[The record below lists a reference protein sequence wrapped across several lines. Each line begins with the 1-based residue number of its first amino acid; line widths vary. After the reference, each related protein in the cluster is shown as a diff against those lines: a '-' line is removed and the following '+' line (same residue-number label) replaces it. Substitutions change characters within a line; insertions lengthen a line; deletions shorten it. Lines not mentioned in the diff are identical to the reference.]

1 MESIEATLH
10 SSELSPETLSAFFD
24 ALKPGGRLGVFVKGG
39 GEQDSSSAIQKEV
52 SKRLTLEGFEDV
64 VVSEQ
69 TSVSGTRATKVSGRK
84 PKWERG
90 VTFSLG
96 EKKTKKTL
104 VSKASAWE
112 EDDDDRDEMIDEDA
126 LLTEKDKAKPT
137 AEGEGVGCPP
147 TRKPCKDCTCGRKEE
162 EEMKENATPASSVV
176 KMDLEN
182 DPNDETF
189 KSACGNC
196 ALGDAFRCA
205 GCPYL
210 GQPAF
215 KENDEENKVVM
226 LDDLGTLPC
235 CLRIASATT
244 LTPIKTKGTPF
255 PGLVLAPTKC
265 NPETLGV
272 SKLLIPVLVG
282 GLNAANCNSPCDKPN
297 TAPFLMLYMSLH
309 SAGVRTSSFSIISDS
324 SPCPASRKRRNN
336 ASRAASTISFSV
348 GTGTPLFLQM
358 SICSWMF
365 ATGNSIINA
374 AQPSG
379 AHDLSVYTGLQ
390 Q

>member
-1 MESIEATLH
+1 MESIEATLR
-10 SSELSPETLSAFFD
+10 SSEQLSPETLRAFFD
-24 ALKPGGRLGVFVKGG
+24 LLKPGGRLGVVFVKGG
-39 GEQDSSSAIQKEV
+39 GGEEEDSSSAMMQKEV
-52 SKRLTLEGFEDV
+52 SKRLTLEGFEEV

-104 VSKASAWE
+104 VSKASSAWE

-126 LLTEKDKAKPT
+126 LLTEKDKAKPNT

-226 LDDLGTLPC
+226 LDDLGT
-235 CLRIASATT
+235 
-244 LTPIKTKGTPF
+244 
-255 PGLVLAPTKC
+255 V
-265 NPETLGV
+265 
-272 SKLLIPVLVG
+272 
-282 GLNAANCNSPCDKPN
+282 
-297 TAPFLMLYMSLH
+297 
-309 SAGVRTSSFSIISDS
+309 
-324 SPCPASRKRRNN
+324 
-336 ASRAASTISFSV
+336 
-348 GTGTPLFLQM
+348 
-358 SICSWMF
+358 
-365 ATGNSIINA
+365 
-374 AQPSG
+374 
-379 AHDLSVYTGLQ
+379 DL
-390 Q
+390 

>member
-10 SSELSPETLSAFFD
+10 SSEQLSPETLSAFFD

-39 GEQDSSSAIQKEV
+39 GEQDSSSAMIRKEV

-69 TSVSGTRATKVSGRK
+69 TSVSGTSATKVSGRK

-96 EKKTKKTL
+96 GKKTKKTL

-126 LLTEKDKAKPT
+126 LLTEKDKAKPN

-226 LDDLGTLPC
+226 LDDLGT
-235 CLRIASATT
+235 
-244 LTPIKTKGTPF
+244 
-255 PGLVLAPTKC
+255 V
-265 NPETLGV
+265 
-272 SKLLIPVLVG
+272 
-282 GLNAANCNSPCDKPN
+282 
-297 TAPFLMLYMSLH
+297 
-309 SAGVRTSSFSIISDS
+309 
-324 SPCPASRKRRNN
+324 
-336 ASRAASTISFSV
+336 
-348 GTGTPLFLQM
+348 
-358 SICSWMF
+358 
-365 ATGNSIINA
+365 
-374 AQPSG
+374 
-379 AHDLSVYTGLQ
+379 DL
-390 Q
+390 

>member
-1 MESIEATLH
+1 MESIEATLR
-10 SSELSPETLSAFFD
+10 SSEQLSPETLRAFFD
-24 ALKPGGRLGVFVKGG
+24 LLKPGGRLGVFVKGG
-39 GEQDSSSAIQKEV
+39 GEEEDSSSAMMRKEV
-52 SKRLTLEGFEDV
+52 SKRLTLGGFEDV

-84 PKWERG
+84 PEWERG

-112 EDDDDRDEMIDEDA
+112 EDDDERDEMIDEDA
-126 LLTEKDKAKPT
+126 LLTEKDKAKPN

-226 LDDLGTLPC
+226 LDDLGT
-235 CLRIASATT
+235 
-244 LTPIKTKGTPF
+244 
-255 PGLVLAPTKC
+255 V
-265 NPETLGV
+265 
-272 SKLLIPVLVG
+272 
-282 GLNAANCNSPCDKPN
+282 
-297 TAPFLMLYMSLH
+297 
-309 SAGVRTSSFSIISDS
+309 
-324 SPCPASRKRRNN
+324 
-336 ASRAASTISFSV
+336 
-348 GTGTPLFLQM
+348 
-358 SICSWMF
+358 
-365 ATGNSIINA
+365 
-374 AQPSG
+374 
-379 AHDLSVYTGLQ
+379 DL
-390 Q
+390 

>member
-1 MESIEATLH
+1 MMESIEATLTR
-10 SSELSPETLSAFFD
+10 SSEQLSPETLRAFFD
-24 ALKPGGRLGVFVKGG
+24 LLKPGGRLGVFVKGG
-39 GEQDSSSAIQKEV
+39 GEEEDSSSAMIQKEV
-52 SKRLTLEGFEDV
+52 SKRLTLEGFEEV

-226 LDDLGTLPC
+226 LDDLGT
-235 CLRIASATT
+235 
-244 LTPIKTKGTPF
+244 
-255 PGLVLAPTKC
+255 V
-265 NPETLGV
+265 
-272 SKLLIPVLVG
+272 
-282 GLNAANCNSPCDKPN
+282 
-297 TAPFLMLYMSLH
+297 
-309 SAGVRTSSFSIISDS
+309 
-324 SPCPASRKRRNN
+324 
-336 ASRAASTISFSV
+336 
-348 GTGTPLFLQM
+348 
-358 SICSWMF
+358 
-365 ATGNSIINA
+365 
-374 AQPSG
+374 
-379 AHDLSVYTGLQ
+379 DL
-390 Q
+390 

>member
-39 GEQDSSSAIQKEV
+39 GEEDSSSAMT
-52 SKRLTLEGFEDV
+52 KRSLQAVDV
-64 VVSEQ
+64 GRIRGRRVSEQ

-226 LDDLGTLPC
+226 LDDLGT
-235 CLRIASATT
+235 
-244 LTPIKTKGTPF
+244 
-255 PGLVLAPTKC
+255 V
-265 NPETLGV
+265 
-272 SKLLIPVLVG
+272 
-282 GLNAANCNSPCDKPN
+282 
-297 TAPFLMLYMSLH
+297 
-309 SAGVRTSSFSIISDS
+309 
-324 SPCPASRKRRNN
+324 
-336 ASRAASTISFSV
+336 
-348 GTGTPLFLQM
+348 
-358 SICSWMF
+358 
-365 ATGNSIINA
+365 
-374 AQPSG
+374 
-379 AHDLSVYTGLQ
+379 DL
-390 Q
+390 

>member
-1 MESIEATLH
+1 MESIEATLR
-10 SSELSPETLSAFFD
+10 SSEQLSPETLSAFFD

-39 GEQDSSSAIQKEV
+39 GEQDSSSAMMQKEV

-64 VVSEQ
+64 VSEQ
-69 TSVSGTRATKVSGRK
+69 TSVSGTSATKVSGRK

-126 LLTEKDKAKPT
+126 LLTEKDKAKPN

-226 LDDLGTLPC
+226 LDDLGT
-235 CLRIASATT
+235 
-244 LTPIKTKGTPF
+244 
-255 PGLVLAPTKC
+255 V
-265 NPETLGV
+265 
-272 SKLLIPVLVG
+272 
-282 GLNAANCNSPCDKPN
+282 
-297 TAPFLMLYMSLH
+297 
-309 SAGVRTSSFSIISDS
+309 
-324 SPCPASRKRRNN
+324 
-336 ASRAASTISFSV
+336 
-348 GTGTPLFLQM
+348 
-358 SICSWMF
+358 
-365 ATGNSIINA
+365 
-374 AQPSG
+374 
-379 AHDLSVYTGLQ
+379 DL
-390 Q
+390 

>member
-10 SSELSPETLSAFFD
+10 SSEQLSPETLSAFFD

-39 GEQDSSSAIQKEV
+39 GEQDSSSAMIQKEV

-137 AEGEGVGCPP
+137 AEGEGVGWPP

-226 LDDLGTLPC
+226 LDDLGT
-235 CLRIASATT
+235 
-244 LTPIKTKGTPF
+244 
-255 PGLVLAPTKC
+255 V
-265 NPETLGV
+265 
-272 SKLLIPVLVG
+272 
-282 GLNAANCNSPCDKPN
+282 
-297 TAPFLMLYMSLH
+297 
-309 SAGVRTSSFSIISDS
+309 
-324 SPCPASRKRRNN
+324 
-336 ASRAASTISFSV
+336 
-348 GTGTPLFLQM
+348 
-358 SICSWMF
+358 
-365 ATGNSIINA
+365 
-374 AQPSG
+374 
-379 AHDLSVYTGLQ
+379 DL
-390 Q
+390 